1 MCCVVLA
8 ICCRMTKNPN
18 RNLSQ
23 VAWDCYHRPCPDQS
37 ATAAAA
43 ASSSGADAEQS
54 CAGQQQE
61 SCPKTSEAVS
71 NDGIQQIIA
80 QAVCSQTVLCRH
92 LKVDNVCLQSGQF
105 VSHSVYCKNNQSTDF
120 SATWHHDWAYQ
131 SEERIHFRWWIW
143 SRIWVPDYVSTFLT
157 IVE

>member
-23 VAWDCYHRPCPDQS
+23 VAWDCYHRPCSDQS

-92 LKVDNVCLQSGQF
+92 LKLIMFVCNQVNL
-105 VSHSVYCKNNQSTDF
+105 SVILCTAKIINQPISVQLGTMTGLTNRKN
-120 SATWHHDWAYQ
+120 
-131 SEERIHFRWWIW
+131 
-143 SRIWVPDYVSTFLT
+143 
-157 IVE
+157 